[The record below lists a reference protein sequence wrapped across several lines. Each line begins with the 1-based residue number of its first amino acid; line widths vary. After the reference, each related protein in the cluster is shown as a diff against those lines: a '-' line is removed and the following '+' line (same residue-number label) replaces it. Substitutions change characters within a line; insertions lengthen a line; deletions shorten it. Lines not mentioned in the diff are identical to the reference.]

1 MGKSVFLLGT
11 GFIGGSV
18 LDALLQQKGRYEI
31 AALCRDD
38 KKAKKLEELGVRP
51 VRGELS
57 SDEVISKEAEQND
70 IILHIATADDLPSV
84 KSILKGL
91 EKRDTSKPPAVYI
104 HTSGTGVLTVPTHPD
119 DVCFN
124 DKDQA
129 KFDTLI
135 PDHAPHREIDLTIKR
150 AVEEKRVHAKVAIMM
165 PPCIYGLGTGPFN
178 RRSIQI
184 PGWAKEA
191 VKVGHVIN
199 HGPQNFWNNIH
210 IRNLVSA
217 YQTLLA
223 HLEETEETK
232 GPLYI
237 IAETGSHRWGPLG
250 VLLDK
255 ILKERNLVKEEMTE
269 EKEGSTETETGTQSR
284 SKSEWLHEWGWKV
297 ESEPSI
303 QESMPEEIDHMREIG
318 EL

>member
-1 MGKSVFLLGT
+1 MTKSVFILGT

-18 LDALLQQKGRYEI
+18 LAALLDEKDRYEI
-31 AALCRDD
+31 SALCRDE

-51 VRGELS
+51 VMGELA
-57 SDEVISKEAEQND
+57 SDDVISKEAEQSD
-70 IILHIATADDLPSV
+70 IIMHIATADDLPSV

-91 EKRDTSKPPAVYI
+91 EKRDKSKPRAIYI

-119 DVCFN
+119 EVCFN

-150 AVEEKRVHAKVAIMM
+150 AVEEKRIHAKVSIIL

-191 VKVGHVIN
+191 VREGHVIN

-210 IRNLVSA
+210 IRNLVRA

-223 HLEETEETK
+223 HLEETDETA

-255 ILKERNLVKEEMTE
+255 LLKERNLVKGEMTE

-297 ESEPSI
+297 EPEPSI
-303 QESMPEEIDHMREIG
+303 EESMPEEINYMQQID